1 MGFTDDIL
9 SDVEIRPNKDN
20 NDERQ
25 RELTYAES
33 QKAAIR
39 AEIEKALPYTFEE
52 VLKSFGDDISEI
64 PLKDG
69 HADIQAIERF
79 LDTNLQEIVSSI
91 EKEDNG
97 IGRE

>member
-1 MGFTDDIL
+1 MGFTEDIL
-9 SDVEIRPNKDN
+9 SDVEIRPNKGN

-39 AEIEKALPYTFEE
+39 AEIEKALPYTFED
-52 VLKSFGDDISEI
+52 VLKSFGDDINEI

-69 HADIQAIERF
+69 HADIQAIKRF

-91 EKEDNG
+91 KKEDSG
-97 IGRE
+97 IGKE

>member
-1 MGFTDDIL
+1 MSFAEDIL
-9 SDVEIRPNKDN
+9 SDIEIRPNKDN

-39 AEIEKALPYTFEE
+39 AEIEKALPYTFED
-52 VLKSFGDDISEI
+52 VLKSFGDDISKI

-69 HADIQAIERF
+69 HADIQSIERF
-79 LDTNLQEIVSSI
+79 LDTDLQEIVSSI
-91 EKEDNG
+91 KKEDSG
-97 IGRE
+97 IGKE